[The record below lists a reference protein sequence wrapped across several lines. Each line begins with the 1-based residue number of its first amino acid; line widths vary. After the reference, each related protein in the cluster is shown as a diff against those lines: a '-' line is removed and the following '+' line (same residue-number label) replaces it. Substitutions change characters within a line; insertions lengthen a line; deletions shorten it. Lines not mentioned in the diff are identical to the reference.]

1 MSDENQEYNKKA
13 NEQLSIEGQRKQVKV
28 ASYPE
33 ATALA
38 RMLEGLDFP
47 TNKDKIIAH
56 IEQIAGDNTADEN
69 VLMKLQKIEDK
80 QYENVAETAKNA
92 GLVS

>member
-1 MSDENQEYNKKA
+1 MSDQNQEYNKKA

-38 RMLEGLDFP
+38 RMLEGLDFSH
-47 TNKDKIIAH
+47 K
-56 IEQIAGDNTADEN
+56 
-69 VLMKLQKIEDK
+69 
-80 QYENVAETAKNA
+80 
-92 GLVS
+92 

>member
-1 MSDENQEYNKKA
+1 MSGENQEYNKKA
-13 NEQLSIEGQRKQVKV
+13 NEQLSIEGQRKV

-47 TNKDKIIAH
+47 TNKDKIITH
-56 IEQIAGDNTADEN
+56 IEQRAGDNTSDEN

-80 QYENVAETAKNA
+80 QYENVAEIAKNA